1 MLESQLEHL
10 SKEISTKDNVI
21 NHLRKKEENMDQKM
35 RVYEF
40 RIGELDE
47 QVGRYERDIVGLHE
61 TVLKMNER
69 ESGLLRD
76 KECELREKERVM
88 MDYVEDNKE
97 LAGEAMNLRRDN
109 DNIKDQ
115 IDKQHTLILRY

>member
-1 MLESQLEHL
+1 
-10 SKEISTKDNVI
+10 
-21 NHLRKKEENMDQKM
+21 MDQKM